1 MSTTHYSTL
10 AVDHAIMESRR
21 EVYKGWKILVEISGA
36 SRYEDATVCMYAPRI
51 VVTEQLSI
59 GFRELD
65 VATEHCFAT
74 AAQCLQGGLS
84 IARDFIDRR
93 A

>member
-1 MSTTHYSTL
+1 MSTTQFQAST
-10 AVDHAIMESRR
+10 VDQAIMETRR

-36 SRYEDATVCMYAPRI
+36 SRYEDASLCMYAPRI

-65 VATEHCFAT
+65 VATEHCFST
-74 AAQCLQGGLS
+74 PAQCLQGGLM
-84 IARDFIDRR
+84 IARDFIDHRR
-93 A
+93 